1 MHERNMSYPIK
12 VRMLSKTQ
20 VESLL
25 EPQDVIDAVDETFK
39 ALGNGEVFHPVKE
52 PIWMGKESANML
64 LAMPAHLKNKQIV
77 GMKWVNLFTFQ
88 QEGIPSSYGNLLLL
102 SKEENGQPYA
112 IIEATS
118 ITTMRTAGGHAVV
131 AAKYL
136 AKKSSKVFAVIG
148 CGAEARAG
156 IRNFLYAFPQLEEL
170 RVFDIN
176 ESAMEE
182 VKSLYGD
189 QITVTTTSSSKEA
202 VSTAD
207 IVMLVTTARKPVVMF
222 DDLKKGC
229 FVAALYSFYDFDPEA
244 SRKADKWY
252 LGSKDTDY
260 HQIIQQPKLAQYNLS
275 MDNVTADLGEVAT
288 GKAPGRENDD
298 EIIVFT
304 HMGMGALD
312 TAVGDIVYQ
321 RAVEKNIGQIVDM
334 Q

>member
-1 MHERNMSYPIK
+1 MSYPIK
-12 VRMLSKTQ
+12 VRMISKTQ

-25 EPQDVIDAVDETFK
+25 KSKDVIDVVDETFK
-39 ALGNGEVFHPVKE
+39 ALGNNEIFHPVKE

-64 LAMPAHLKNKQIV
+64 LAMPAHLKNKKIV

-88 QEGIPSSYGNLLLL
+88 QEGIPSSYGNLLIL

-136 AKKSSKVFAVIG
+136 AKKSSKILSVIG
-148 CGAEARAG
+148 CGAEARVG

-170 RVFDIN
+170 RIFDID
-176 ESAMEE
+176 SLAMEE
-182 VKSLYGD
+182 VKAFYGK
-189 QITVTTTSSSKEA
+189 QIKVIITSSAKEA

-222 DDLKKGC
+222 DDLEKGC
-229 FVAALYSFYDFDPEA
+229 FVAALYSFYDFDPLA
-244 SRKADKWY
+244 SKKADKWY
-252 LGSKDTDY
+252 LGSKETDY
-260 HQIIQQPKLAQYNLS
+260 YQIIQQPKLAEYHLS
-275 MDNVTADLGEVAT
+275 MEDVTADLGEVAT
-288 GKAPGRENDD
+288 GKAVGRENDD
-298 EIIVFT
+298 EIIVYT

-312 TAVGDIVYQ
+312 TAVGDIIYQ
-321 RAVEKNIGQIVDM
+321 HAVEKNVGQIVDM